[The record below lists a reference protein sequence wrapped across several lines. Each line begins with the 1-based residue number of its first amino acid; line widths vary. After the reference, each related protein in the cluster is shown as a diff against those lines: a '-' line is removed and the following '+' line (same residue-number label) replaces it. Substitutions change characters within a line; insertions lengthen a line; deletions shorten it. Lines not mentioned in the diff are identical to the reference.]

1 MEQGG
6 AGRWSDAELHGAL
19 ARVFGYTAF
28 RPHQIEIVKGI
39 LGGHDSLSIMPT
51 GGGKSLC
58 FQLPSHLMDGVCVV
72 ISPLISLMKDQVD
85 AACANGLRAAAL
97 NSSLSPGEHRAVR
110 EALASGELDLLYIS
124 PERLSAP
131 GFWDALASWPVSFF
145 AVDEAHCISQWGHD
159 FRPGYR
165 LIKDWIASL
174 PVRPVVGAF
183 TATATEHVKND
194 MLTLL
199 GLGRPEIFIGG
210 FDRPNLYFRV
220 VQTPH
225 KTDFVLSYLAAHKED
240 SGIIYAAT
248 RKETDKVYTALMKAG
263 VKAGRY
269 HAGLTDEERQ
279 RAQENFTYDRV
290 QVMVAT
296 NAFGMGID
304 KSNVRFV
311 IHYRMPKNMESY
323 YQEAGRAG
331 RDGAPGECI
340 LLFSRGDIMV
350 QRFLI
355 EVSVQ
360 DPVLQ
365 ANELKLMNR
374 MVAYCENKGCL
385 RRNILSYFGETP
397 AWSRCD
403 TCGNCDAETI
413 EEDIT
418 QEIRLICMCVDELKG
433 RFGQTLVGN
442 ILKGSRTAK
451 VRQYGFE
458 RNAAFGMLGDY
469 SAAAV
474 GTLLREA
481 VTAGYLEQSAGKY
494 PVLSLTAAGRTMLGG
509 TGGRTVTR
517 TRTVGTELPVV
528 QPRQKTAPKE
538 YDERLRPVFT
548 KLQKLRY
555 QMAQKDHIPPFVIFS
570 DVTLWEMAAHMPATL
585 DEMRAVKGVG
595 EFKLH
600 KYGPAFLRALK
611 NE

>member
-1 MEQGG
+1 MKPTDVLQQY
-6 AGRWSDAELHGAL
+6 
-19 ARVFGYTAF
+19 FGYTSF
-28 RPHQIEIVKGI
+28 RPGQDAVIRSLLAGR
-39 LGGHDSLSIMPT
+39 DSLAIMPT
-51 GGGKSLC
+51 GAGKSLC
-58 FQLPSHLMDGVCVV
+58 FQIPALLMDGVTVV
-72 ISPLISLMKDQVD
+72 ISPLLSLMKDQVD
-85 AACANGLRAAAL
+85 ALAAQHVAATYINSLCTFAELQERFRLLRQGRVKL
-97 NSSLSPGEHRAVR
+97 V
-110 EALASGELDLLYIS
+110 YVS
-124 PERLSAP
+124 PERLQNE
-131 GFWDALASWPVSFF
+131 FF
-145 AVDEAHCISQWGHD
+145 TNFMRTVPIAMVVVDEAHCVSQWGHD

-570 DVTLWEMAAHMPATL
+570 DLTLWEMAAHMPATL

>member
-1 MEQGG
+1 MKPTDVLQQY
-6 AGRWSDAELHGAL
+6 
-19 ARVFGYTAF
+19 FGYTSF
-28 RPHQIEIVKGI
+28 RPGQDAVIRSLLAGR
-39 LGGHDSLSIMPT
+39 DSLAIMPT
-51 GGGKSLC
+51 GAGKSLC
-58 FQLPSHLMDGVCVV
+58 FQIPALLMDGVTVV
-72 ISPLISLMKDQVD
+72 ISPLLSLMKDQVD
-85 AACANGLRAAAL
+85 ALAAQHVAATYINSLCTFAELQERFRLLRQGRVKL
-97 NSSLSPGEHRAVR
+97 V
-110 EALASGELDLLYIS
+110 YVS
-124 PERLSAP
+124 PERLQNE
-131 GFWDALASWPVSFF
+131 FFTNFMRTVPV
-145 AVDEAHCISQWGHD
+145 AMVVVDEAHCVSQWGHD

-509 TGGRTVTR
+509 TDHAWRDGRPDSYPYPDCR
-517 TRTVGTELPVV
+517 DGTA
-528 QPRQKTAPKE
+528 RCAAASKNGA
-538 YDERLRPVFT
+538 ER
-548 KLQKLRY
+548 
-555 QMAQKDHIPPFVIFS
+555 I
-570 DVTLWEMAAHMPATL
+570 
-585 DEMRAVKGVG
+585 
-595 EFKLH
+595 
-600 KYGPAFLRALK
+600 
-611 NE
+611 

>member
-1 MEQGG
+1 MKPTDVLQQY
-6 AGRWSDAELHGAL
+6 
-19 ARVFGYTAF
+19 FGYTSF
-28 RPHQIEIVKGI
+28 RPGQDAVIRSLLAGR
-39 LGGHDSLSIMPT
+39 DSLAIMPT
-51 GGGKSLC
+51 GAGKSLC
-58 FQLPSHLMDGVCVV
+58 FQIPALLMDGVTVV
-72 ISPLISLMKDQVD
+72 ISPLLSLMKDQVD
-85 AACANGLRAAAL
+85 ALAAQHVAATYINSLCTFAELQERFRLLRQGRVKL
-97 NSSLSPGEHRAVR
+97 V
-110 EALASGELDLLYIS
+110 YVS
-124 PERLSAP
+124 PERLQNE
-131 GFWDALASWPVSFF
+131 FFTNFMRTVPV
-145 AVDEAHCISQWGHD
+145 AMVVVDEAHCVSQWGHD

-194 MLTLL
+194 MLMLL

-220 VQTPH
+220 VQTQH
-225 KTDFVLSYLAAHKED
+225 KTDFVLSYLAVHKED
-240 SGIIYAAT
+240 SGIIYTAT

-279 RAQENFTYDRV
+279 QAQEKFTYDRV

-528 QPRQKTAPKE
+528 QPRQKTTPKE

-570 DVTLWEMAAHMPATL
+570 DLTLWEMAAHMPATL

>member
-1 MEQGG
+1 MKPTDVLQQY
-6 AGRWSDAELHGAL
+6 
-19 ARVFGYTAF
+19 FGYTSF
-28 RPHQIEIVKGI
+28 RPGQDAVIRSLLAGR
-39 LGGHDSLSIMPT
+39 DSLAIMPT
-51 GGGKSLC
+51 GAGKSLC
-58 FQLPSHLMDGVCVV
+58 FQIPALLMDGVTVV
-72 ISPLISLMKDQVD
+72 ISPLLSLMKDQVD
-85 AACANGLRAAAL
+85 ALAAQQVAATYINSLCTFAELQERFRLLRQGRVKL
-97 NSSLSPGEHRAVR
+97 V
-110 EALASGELDLLYIS
+110 YVS
-124 PERLSAP
+124 PERLQNE
-131 GFWDALASWPVSFF
+131 FFTNFMRTVPV
-145 AVDEAHCISQWGHD
+145 AMVVVDEAHCVSQWGHD

-494 PVLSLTAAGRTMLGG
+494 PVLFLTAAGRTMLGG

-570 DVTLWEMAAHMPATL
+570 DLTLWEMAAHMPATL

>member
-1 MEQGG
+1 MRTVPV
-6 AGRWSDAELHGAL
+6 A
-19 ARVFGYTAF
+19 
-28 RPHQIEIVKGI
+28 
-39 LGGHDSLSIMPT
+39 M
-51 GGGKSLC
+51 
-58 FQLPSHLMDGVCVV
+58 VV
-72 ISPLISLMKDQVD
+72 
-85 AACANGLRAAAL
+85 
-97 NSSLSPGEHRAVR
+97 
-110 EALASGELDLLYIS
+110 
-124 PERLSAP
+124 
-131 GFWDALASWPVSFF
+131 
-145 AVDEAHCISQWGHD
+145 VDEAHCVSQWGHD

-199 GLGRPEIFIGG
+199 GLGRPAIFIGG

-220 VQTPH
+220 VQTQH

-240 SGIIYAAT
+240 SGIIYTAT

-279 RAQENFTYDRV
+279 RAQENFTYDCV

-528 QPRQKTAPKE
+528 QPRQKTVPKE

-570 DVTLWEMAAHMPATL
+570 DLTLWEMAAHMPATL

>member
-1 MEQGG
+1 MKPTDVLQQY
-6 AGRWSDAELHGAL
+6 
-19 ARVFGYTAF
+19 FGYTSF
-28 RPHQIEIVKGI
+28 RPGQDAVIRSLLAGR
-39 LGGHDSLSIMPT
+39 DSLAIMPT
-51 GGGKSLC
+51 GAGKSLC
-58 FQLPSHLMDGVCVV
+58 FQIPALLMDGVTVV
-72 ISPLISLMKDQVD
+72 ISPLLSLMKDQVD
-85 AACANGLRAAAL
+85 ALAAQQVAATYINSLCTFAELQERFRLLRQGRVKL
-97 NSSLSPGEHRAVR
+97 V
-110 EALASGELDLLYIS
+110 YVS
-124 PERLSAP
+124 PERLQNE
-131 GFWDALASWPVSFF
+131 FFTNFMRTVPV
-145 AVDEAHCISQWGHD
+145 AMVVVDEAHCVSQWGHD

-269 HAGLTDEERQ
+269 HAGLTYEERQ

-570 DVTLWEMAAHMPATL
+570 DLTLWEMAAHMPATL

>member
-1 MEQGG
+1 MKPTDVLQQY
-6 AGRWSDAELHGAL
+6 
-19 ARVFGYTAF
+19 FGYTSF
-28 RPHQIEIVKGI
+28 RPGQDAVIRSLLAGR
-39 LGGHDSLSIMPT
+39 DSLAIMPT
-51 GGGKSLC
+51 GAGKSLC
-58 FQLPSHLMDGVCVV
+58 FQIPALLMDGVTVV
-72 ISPLISLMKDQVD
+72 ISPLLSLMKDQVD
-85 AACANGLRAAAL
+85 ALAAQHVAATYINSLCTFAELQERFRLLRQGRVKL
-97 NSSLSPGEHRAVR
+97 V
-110 EALASGELDLLYIS
+110 YVS
-124 PERLSAP
+124 PERLQNE
-131 GFWDALASWPVSFF
+131 FFTNFMRTVPV
-145 AVDEAHCISQWGHD
+145 AMVVVDEAHCVSQWGHD

-528 QPRQKTAPKE
+528 QPRQKTVPKE

-570 DVTLWEMAAHMPATL
+570 DLTLWEMAAHMPATL

>member
-1 MEQGG
+1 MKPTDVLQQY
-6 AGRWSDAELHGAL
+6 
-19 ARVFGYTAF
+19 FGYTSF
-28 RPHQIEIVKGI
+28 RPGQDAVIRSLLAGR
-39 LGGHDSLSIMPT
+39 DSLAIMPT
-51 GGGKSLC
+51 GAGKSLC
-58 FQLPSHLMDGVCVV
+58 FQIPALLMDGVTVV
-72 ISPLISLMKDQVD
+72 ISPLLSLMKDQVD
-85 AACANGLRAAAL
+85 ALAAQQVAATYINSLCTFAELQERFRLLRQGRVKL
-97 NSSLSPGEHRAVR
+97 V
-110 EALASGELDLLYIS
+110 YVS
-124 PERLSAP
+124 PERLQNE
-131 GFWDALASWPVSFF
+131 FFTNFMRTVPV
-145 AVDEAHCISQWGHD
+145 AMVVVDEAHCVSQWGHD

-528 QPRQKTAPKE
+528 QPRQKMAPKE

-570 DVTLWEMAAHMPATL
+570 DLTLWEMAAHMPATL

>member
-1 MEQGG
+1 MKPTDVLQQY
-6 AGRWSDAELHGAL
+6 
-19 ARVFGYTAF
+19 FGYTSF
-28 RPHQIEIVKGI
+28 RPGQDAVIRSLLAGR
-39 LGGHDSLSIMPT
+39 DSLAIMPT
-51 GGGKSLC
+51 GAGKSLC
-58 FQLPSHLMDGVCVV
+58 FQIPALLMDGVTVV
-72 ISPLISLMKDQVD
+72 ISPLLSLMKDQVD
-85 AACANGLRAAAL
+85 ALAAQHVAATYINSLCTFAELQERFRLLRQGRVKL
-97 NSSLSPGEHRAVR
+97 V
-110 EALASGELDLLYIS
+110 YVS
-124 PERLSAP
+124 PERLQNE
-131 GFWDALASWPVSFF
+131 FFTNFMRTVPV
-145 AVDEAHCISQWGHD
+145 AMVVVDEAHCVSQWGHD

-220 VQTPH
+220 VQTQH
-225 KTDFVLSYLAAHKED
+225 KTDFVISYLAAHKED
-240 SGIIYAAT
+240 SGIIYTAT

-279 RAQENFTYDRV
+279 QAQENFTYDRV

-340 LLFSRGDIMV
+340 LLFSRSDIMV

-509 TGGRTVTR
+509 RGGRTVTR

-528 QPRQKTAPKE
+528 QPRQKTSPKE

>member
-1 MEQGG
+1 MKPTDVLQQY
-6 AGRWSDAELHGAL
+6 
-19 ARVFGYTAF
+19 FGYTSF
-28 RPHQIEIVKGI
+28 RPGQDAVIRSLLAGR
-39 LGGHDSLSIMPT
+39 DSLAIMPT
-51 GGGKSLC
+51 GAGKSLC
-58 FQLPSHLMDGVCVV
+58 FQIPALLMDGVTVV
-72 ISPLISLMKDQVD
+72 ISPLLSLMKDQVD
-85 AACANGLRAAAL
+85 ALAAQHVAATYINSLCTFAELQERFRLLRQGRVKL
-97 NSSLSPGEHRAVR
+97 V
-110 EALASGELDLLYIS
+110 YVS
-124 PERLSAP
+124 PERLQNE
-131 GFWDALASWPVSFF
+131 FFTNFMRTVPV
-145 AVDEAHCISQWGHD
+145 AMVVVDEAHCVSQWGHD

-220 VQTPH
+220 VQTQH

-240 SGIIYAAT
+240 SGIIYTAT

-279 RAQENFTYDRV
+279 RAQENFTYDCV

-528 QPRQKTAPKE
+528 QPRQKTVPKE

-570 DVTLWEMAAHMPATL
+570 DLTLWEMAAHMPATL

>member
-1 MEQGG
+1 MKPTDVLQQY
-6 AGRWSDAELHGAL
+6 
-19 ARVFGYTAF
+19 FGYTSF
-28 RPHQIEIVKGI
+28 RPGQAAVIRSLLAGR
-39 LGGHDSLSIMPT
+39 DSLAIMPT
-51 GGGKSLC
+51 GAGKSLC
-58 FQLPSHLMDGVCVV
+58 FQIPALLMDGVTVV
-72 ISPLISLMKDQVD
+72 ISPLLSLMKDQVD
-85 AACANGLRAAAL
+85 ALAAQHVAATYINSLCTFAELQERFRLLRQGRVKL
-97 NSSLSPGEHRAVR
+97 V
-110 EALASGELDLLYIS
+110 YVS
-124 PERLSAP
+124 PERLQNE
-131 GFWDALASWPVSFF
+131 FFTNFMRTVPV
-145 AVDEAHCISQWGHD
+145 AMVVVDEAHCVSQWGHD

-240 SGIIYAAT
+240 SGIIYTAT

-279 RAQENFTYDRV
+279 RAQEKFTYDRV

-570 DVTLWEMAAHMPATL
+570 DLTLWEMAAHMPATL

-600 KYGPAFLRALK
+600 KYGPVFLRALK

>member
-1 MEQGG
+1 MKPTDVLQQY
-6 AGRWSDAELHGAL
+6 
-19 ARVFGYTAF
+19 FGYTSF
-28 RPHQIEIVKGI
+28 RPGQAAVIRSLLAGR
-39 LGGHDSLSIMPT
+39 DSLAIMPT
-51 GGGKSLC
+51 GAGKSLC
-58 FQLPSHLMDGVCVV
+58 FQIPALLMDGVTVV
-72 ISPLISLMKDQVD
+72 ISPLLSLMKDQVD
-85 AACANGLRAAAL
+85 ALAAQHVAATYINSLCTFAELQERFRLLRQGRVKL
-97 NSSLSPGEHRAVR
+97 V
-110 EALASGELDLLYIS
+110 YVS
-124 PERLSAP
+124 PERLQNE
-131 GFWDALASWPVSFF
+131 FFTNFMRTVPV
-145 AVDEAHCISQWGHD
+145 AMVVVDEAHCVSQWGHD

-194 MLTLL
+194 MLMLL

-225 KTDFVLSYLAAHKED
+225 KTDFVLSYLAVHKED
-240 SGIIYAAT
+240 SGIIYTAT

>member
-1 MEQGG
+1 MKPTDVLQQY
-6 AGRWSDAELHGAL
+6 
-19 ARVFGYTAF
+19 FGYTSF
-28 RPHQIEIVKGI
+28 RPGQDAVIRSLLAGR
-39 LGGHDSLSIMPT
+39 DSLAIMPT
-51 GGGKSLC
+51 GAGKSLC
-58 FQLPSHLMDGVCVV
+58 FQIPALLMDGVTVV
-72 ISPLISLMKDQVD
+72 ISPLLSLMKDQVD
-85 AACANGLRAAAL
+85 ALAAQHVAATYINSLCTFAELQERFRLLRQGRVKL
-97 NSSLSPGEHRAVR
+97 V
-110 EALASGELDLLYIS
+110 YVS
-124 PERLSAP
+124 PERLQNE
-131 GFWDALASWPVSFF
+131 FFTNFMRTVPVVMVV
-145 AVDEAHCISQWGHD
+145 VDEAHCVSQWGHD

-570 DVTLWEMAAHMPATL
+570 DLTLWEMAAHMPATL

>member
-1 MEQGG
+1 MKPTDVLQQY
-6 AGRWSDAELHGAL
+6 
-19 ARVFGYTAF
+19 FGYTSF
-28 RPHQIEIVKGI
+28 RPGQDAVIRSLLAGR
-39 LGGHDSLSIMPT
+39 DSLAIMPT
-51 GGGKSLC
+51 GAGKSLC
-58 FQLPSHLMDGVCVV
+58 FQIPALLMDGVTVV
-72 ISPLISLMKDQVD
+72 ISPLLSLMKDQVD
-85 AACANGLRAAAL
+85 ALAAQHVAATYINSLCTFAELQERFRLLRQGRVKL
-97 NSSLSPGEHRAVR
+97 V
-110 EALASGELDLLYIS
+110 YVS
-124 PERLSAP
+124 PERLQNE
-131 GFWDALASWPVSFF
+131 FFTNFMRTVPV
-145 AVDEAHCISQWGHD
+145 AMVVVDEAHCVSQWGHD
-159 FRPGYR
+159 FRSGYR

>member
-1 MEQGG
+1 MKPTDVLQQY
-6 AGRWSDAELHGAL
+6 
-19 ARVFGYTAF
+19 FGYTSF
-28 RPHQIEIVKGI
+28 RPGQDAVIRSLLAGR
-39 LGGHDSLSIMPT
+39 DSLAIMPT
-51 GGGKSLC
+51 GAGKSLC
-58 FQLPSHLMDGVCVV
+58 FQIPALLMDGVTVV
-72 ISPLISLMKDQVD
+72 ISPLLSLMKDQVD
-85 AACANGLRAAAL
+85 ALAAQHVAATYINSLCTFAELQERFRLLRQGRVKL
-97 NSSLSPGEHRAVR
+97 V
-110 EALASGELDLLYIS
+110 YVS
-124 PERLSAP
+124 PERLQNE
-131 GFWDALASWPVSFF
+131 FFTNFMRTVPV
-145 AVDEAHCISQWGHD
+145 AMVVVDEAHCVSQWGHD

>member
-1 MEQGG
+1 MKPTDVLQQY
-6 AGRWSDAELHGAL
+6 
-19 ARVFGYTAF
+19 FGYTSF
-28 RPHQIEIVKGI
+28 RPGQDAVIRSLLAGR
-39 LGGHDSLSIMPT
+39 DSLAIMPT
-51 GGGKSLC
+51 GAGKSLC
-58 FQLPSHLMDGVCVV
+58 FQIPALLMDGVTVV
-72 ISPLISLMKDQVD
+72 ISPLLSLMKDQVD
-85 AACANGLRAAAL
+85 ALAAQQVAATYINSLCTFAELQERFRLLRQGRVKL
-97 NSSLSPGEHRAVR
+97 V
-110 EALASGELDLLYIS
+110 YVS
-124 PERLSAP
+124 PERLQNE
-131 GFWDALASWPVSFF
+131 FFTNFMRTVPV
-145 AVDEAHCISQWGHD
+145 AMVVVDEAHCVSQWGHD

-199 GLGRPEIFIGG
+199 GLGRPAIFIGG

-570 DVTLWEMAAHMPATL
+570 DLTLWEMAAHMPATL

>member
-1 MEQGG
+1 MKPTDVLQQY
-6 AGRWSDAELHGAL
+6 
-19 ARVFGYTAF
+19 FGYTSF
-28 RPHQIEIVKGI
+28 RPGQDAVIRSLLAGR
-39 LGGHDSLSIMPT
+39 DSLAIMPT
-51 GGGKSLC
+51 GAGKSLC
-58 FQLPSHLMDGVCVV
+58 FQIPALLMDGVTVV
-72 ISPLISLMKDQVD
+72 ISPLLSLMKDQVD
-85 AACANGLRAAAL
+85 ALAAQHVAATYINSLCTFAELQERFRLLRQGRVKL
-97 NSSLSPGEHRAVR
+97 V
-110 EALASGELDLLYIS
+110 YVS
-124 PERLSAP
+124 PERLQNE
-131 GFWDALASWPVSFF
+131 FFTNFMRTVPV
-145 AVDEAHCISQWGHD
+145 AMVVVDEAHCVSQWGHD

-220 VQTPH
+220 VQTQH

-240 SGIIYAAT
+240 SGIIYTAT
-248 RKETDKVYTALMKAG
+248 RKETDKVYTDLMKAG

-279 RAQENFTYDRV
+279 QAQEKFTYDRV

-331 RDGAPGECI
+331 RDGVPGECI

-474 GTLLREA
+474 VTLLHEA

-528 QPRQKTAPKE
+528 QPRQKTTPKE

>member
-1 MEQGG
+1 MKPTDVLQQY
-6 AGRWSDAELHGAL
+6 
-19 ARVFGYTAF
+19 FGYTSF
-28 RPHQIEIVKGI
+28 RPGQDAVIRSLLAGR
-39 LGGHDSLSIMPT
+39 DSLAIMPT
-51 GGGKSLC
+51 GAGKSLC
-58 FQLPSHLMDGVCVV
+58 FQIPALLMDGVTVV
-72 ISPLISLMKDQVD
+72 ISPLLSLMKDQVD
-85 AACANGLRAAAL
+85 ALAAQHVAATYINSLCTFAELQERFRLLRQGRVKL
-97 NSSLSPGEHRAVR
+97 V
-110 EALASGELDLLYIS
+110 YVS
-124 PERLSAP
+124 PERLQNE
-131 GFWDALASWPVSFF
+131 FFTNFMRTVPV
-145 AVDEAHCISQWGHD
+145 AMVVVDEAHCVSQWGHD

-279 RAQENFTYDRV
+279 RVQENFTYDRV

-570 DVTLWEMAAHMPATL
+570 DVTLWEMAAHMPATH

>member
-1 MEQGG
+1 MKPTDVLQQY
-6 AGRWSDAELHGAL
+6 
-19 ARVFGYTAF
+19 FGYTSF
-28 RPHQIEIVKGI
+28 RPGQDAVIRSLLAGR
-39 LGGHDSLSIMPT
+39 DSLAIMPT
-51 GGGKSLC
+51 GAGKSLC
-58 FQLPSHLMDGVCVV
+58 FQIPALLMDGVTVV
-72 ISPLISLMKDQVD
+72 ISPLLSLMKDQVD
-85 AACANGLRAAAL
+85 ALAAQHVAATYINSLCTFAELQERFRLLRQGRVKL
-97 NSSLSPGEHRAVR
+97 V
-110 EALASGELDLLYIS
+110 YVS
-124 PERLSAP
+124 PERLQNE
-131 GFWDALASWPVSFF
+131 FFTNFMRTVPV
-145 AVDEAHCISQWGHD
+145 AMVVVDEAHCVSQWGHD

-240 SGIIYAAT
+240 SGIIYTAT

-290 QVMVAT
+290 HVMVAT

-442 ILKGSRTAK
+442 ILKGSRTVK

>member
-1 MEQGG
+1 MKPTDVLQQY
-6 AGRWSDAELHGAL
+6 
-19 ARVFGYTAF
+19 FGYTSF
-28 RPHQIEIVKGI
+28 RPGQDAVIRSLLAGR
-39 LGGHDSLSIMPT
+39 DSLAIMPT
-51 GGGKSLC
+51 GAGKSLC
-58 FQLPSHLMDGVCVV
+58 FQIPALLMDGVTVV
-72 ISPLISLMKDQVD
+72 ISPLLSLMKDQVD
-85 AACANGLRAAAL
+85 ALAAQHVAATYINSLCTFAELQERFRLLRQGRVKL
-97 NSSLSPGEHRAVR
+97 V
-110 EALASGELDLLYIS
+110 YVS
-124 PERLSAP
+124 PERLQNE
-131 GFWDALASWPVSFF
+131 FFTNFMRTVPV
-145 AVDEAHCISQWGHD
+145 AMVVVDEAHCVSQWGHD

-165 LIKDWIASL
+165 LIKDCIASL

>member
-1 MEQGG
+1 MKPTDVLQQY
-6 AGRWSDAELHGAL
+6 
-19 ARVFGYTAF
+19 FGYTSF
-28 RPHQIEIVKGI
+28 RPGQDAVIRSLLAGR
-39 LGGHDSLSIMPT
+39 DSLAIMPT
-51 GGGKSLC
+51 GAGKSLC
-58 FQLPSHLMDGVCVV
+58 FQIPALLMDGVTVV
-72 ISPLISLMKDQVD
+72 ISPLLSLMKDQVD
-85 AACANGLRAAAL
+85 ALAAQHVAATYINSLCTFAELQERFRLLRQGRVKL
-97 NSSLSPGEHRAVR
+97 V
-110 EALASGELDLLYIS
+110 YVS
-124 PERLSAP
+124 PERLQNE
-131 GFWDALASWPVSFF
+131 FFTNFMRTVPV
-145 AVDEAHCISQWGHD
+145 AMVVVDEAHCVSQWGHD

-183 TATATEHVKND
+183 MATATEHVKND

>member
-1 MEQGG
+1 MKPTDVLQQY
-6 AGRWSDAELHGAL
+6 
-19 ARVFGYTAF
+19 FGYTSF
-28 RPHQIEIVKGI
+28 RPGQDAVIRSLLAGR
-39 LGGHDSLSIMPT
+39 DSLAIMPT
-51 GGGKSLC
+51 GAGKSLC
-58 FQLPSHLMDGVCVV
+58 FQIPALLMDGVTVV
-72 ISPLISLMKDQVD
+72 ISPLLSLMKDQVD
-85 AACANGLRAAAL
+85 ALAAQHVAVTYINSLCTFAELQERFRLLRQGRVKL
-97 NSSLSPGEHRAVR
+97 V
-110 EALASGELDLLYIS
+110 YVS
-124 PERLSAP
+124 PERLQNE
-131 GFWDALASWPVSFF
+131 FFTNFMRTVPV
-145 AVDEAHCISQWGHD
+145 AMVVVDEAHCVSQWGHD

>member
-1 MEQGG
+1 MKPTDVLQQY
-6 AGRWSDAELHGAL
+6 
-19 ARVFGYTAF
+19 FGYTSF
-28 RPHQIEIVKGI
+28 RPGQDAVIRSLLAGR
-39 LGGHDSLSIMPT
+39 DSLAIMST
-51 GGGKSLC
+51 GAGKSLC
-58 FQLPSHLMDGVCVV
+58 FQIPALLMDGVTVV
-72 ISPLISLMKDQVD
+72 ISPLLSLMKDQVD
-85 AACANGLRAAAL
+85 ALAAQQVAATYINSLCTFAELQERFRLLRQGRVKL
-97 NSSLSPGEHRAVR
+97 V
-110 EALASGELDLLYIS
+110 YVS
-124 PERLSAP
+124 PERLQNE
-131 GFWDALASWPVSFF
+131 FFTNFMRTVPV
-145 AVDEAHCISQWGHD
+145 AMVVVDEAHCVSQWGHD

-517 TRTVGTELPVV
+517 TRTVGMELPVV

>member
-1 MEQGG
+1 MKPTDVLQQY
-6 AGRWSDAELHGAL
+6 
-19 ARVFGYTAF
+19 FGYTSF
-28 RPHQIEIVKGI
+28 RPGQDAVIRSLLAGR
-39 LGGHDSLSIMPT
+39 DSLAIMPT
-51 GGGKSLC
+51 GAGKSLC
-58 FQLPSHLMDGVCVV
+58 FQIPALLMDGVTVV
-72 ISPLISLMKDQVD
+72 ILPLLSLMKDQVD
-85 AACANGLRAAAL
+85 ALAAQHVAATYINSLCTFAELQERFRLLRQGRVKL
-97 NSSLSPGEHRAVR
+97 V
-110 EALASGELDLLYIS
+110 YVS
-124 PERLSAP
+124 PERLQNE
-131 GFWDALASWPVSFF
+131 FFTNFMRTVPV
-145 AVDEAHCISQWGHD
+145 AMVVVDEAHCVSQWGHD

>member
-1 MEQGG
+1 MKPTDVLQQY
-6 AGRWSDAELHGAL
+6 
-19 ARVFGYTAF
+19 FGYTSF
-28 RPHQIEIVKGI
+28 RPGQDAVIRSLLAGR
-39 LGGHDSLSIMPT
+39 DSLAIMPT
-51 GGGKSLC
+51 GAGKSLC
-58 FQLPSHLMDGVCVV
+58 FQIPALLMDGVTVV
-72 ISPLISLMKDQVD
+72 ISPLLSLMKDQVD
-85 AACANGLRAAAL
+85 ALAAQQVAATYINSLCTFAELQERFRLLRQGRVKL
-97 NSSLSPGEHRAVR
+97 V
-110 EALASGELDLLYIS
+110 YVS
-124 PERLSAP
+124 PERLQNE
-131 GFWDALASWPVSFF
+131 FFTNFMRTVPV
-145 AVDEAHCISQWGHD
+145 AMVVVDEAHCVSQWGHD

-570 DVTLWEMAAHMPATL
+570 DLTLWEMAAHMPATL

>member
-1 MEQGG
+1 MKPTDVLQQY
-6 AGRWSDAELHGAL
+6 
-19 ARVFGYTAF
+19 FGYTSF
-28 RPHQIEIVKGI
+28 RPGQDAVIRSLLAGR
-39 LGGHDSLSIMPT
+39 DSLAIMPT
-51 GGGKSLC
+51 GAGKSLC
-58 FQLPSHLMDGVCVV
+58 FQIPALLMDGVTVV
-72 ISPLISLMKDQVD
+72 ISPLLSLMKDQVD
-85 AACANGLRAAAL
+85 ALAAQHVAATYINSLCTFAELQERFRLLRQGRVKL
-97 NSSLSPGEHRAVR
+97 V
-110 EALASGELDLLYIS
+110 YVS
-124 PERLSAP
+124 PERLQNE
-131 GFWDALASWPVSFF
+131 FFTNFMRTVPV
-145 AVDEAHCISQWGHD
+145 AMVVVDEAHCVSQWGHD

-458 RNAAFGMLGDY
+458 RNDAFGMLGDY

>member
-1 MEQGG
+1 MKPTDVLQQY
-6 AGRWSDAELHGAL
+6 
-19 ARVFGYTAF
+19 FGYTSF
-28 RPHQIEIVKGI
+28 RPGQDAVIRSLLAGR
-39 LGGHDSLSIMPT
+39 DSLAIMPT
-51 GGGKSLC
+51 GAGKSLC
-58 FQLPSHLMDGVCVV
+58 FQIPALLMDGVTVV
-72 ISPLISLMKDQVD
+72 ISPLLSLMKDQVD
-85 AACANGLRAAAL
+85 ALAAQQVAATYINSLCTFAELQERFRLLRQGRVKL
-97 NSSLSPGEHRAVR
+97 V
-110 EALASGELDLLYIS
+110 YVS
-124 PERLSAP
+124 PERLQNE
-131 GFWDALASWPVSFF
+131 FFTNFMRTVPV
-145 AVDEAHCISQWGHD
+145 AMVVVDEAHCVSQWGHD

-469 SAAAV
+469 SAVAV

-570 DVTLWEMAAHMPATL
+570 DLTLWEMAAHMPATL

>member
-1 MEQGG
+1 MKPTDVLQQY
-6 AGRWSDAELHGAL
+6 
-19 ARVFGYTAF
+19 FGYTSF
-28 RPHQIEIVKGI
+28 RPGQDAVIRSLLAGR
-39 LGGHDSLSIMPT
+39 DSLAIMPT
-51 GGGKSLC
+51 GAGKSLC
-58 FQLPSHLMDGVCVV
+58 FQIPALLMDGVTVV
-72 ISPLISLMKDQVD
+72 ISPLLSLMKDQVD
-85 AACANGLRAAAL
+85 ALAAQHVAATYINSLCTFAELQERFRLLRQGRVKL
-97 NSSLSPGEHRAVR
+97 V
-110 EALASGELDLLYIS
+110 YVS
-124 PERLSAP
+124 PERLQNE
-131 GFWDALASWPVSFF
+131 FFTNFMRTVPV
-145 AVDEAHCISQWGHD
+145 AMVVVDEAHCVSQWGHD

-220 VQTPH
+220 VQTQH

-240 SGIIYAAT
+240 SGIIYTAT

-269 HAGLTDEERQ
+269 HAGVTDEERQ

-570 DVTLWEMAAHMPATL
+570 DLTLWEMAAHMPATL

>member
-1 MEQGG
+1 MKPTDVLQQY
-6 AGRWSDAELHGAL
+6 
-19 ARVFGYTAF
+19 FGYTSF
-28 RPHQIEIVKGI
+28 RPGQDAVIRSLLAGR
-39 LGGHDSLSIMPT
+39 DSLAIMPT
-51 GGGKSLC
+51 GAGKSLC
-58 FQLPSHLMDGVCVV
+58 FQIPALLMDGVTVV
-72 ISPLISLMKDQVD
+72 ISPLLSLMKDQVD
-85 AACANGLRAAAL
+85 ALAAQHVAATYINSLCTFAELQERFRLLRQGRVKL
-97 NSSLSPGEHRAVR
+97 V
-110 EALASGELDLLYIS
+110 YVS
-124 PERLSAP
+124 PERLQNE
-131 GFWDALASWPVSFF
+131 FFTNFMRTVPV
-145 AVDEAHCISQWGHD
+145 AMVVVDEAHCVSQWGHD

-517 TRTVGTELPVV
+517 TRTVGMELPVV

>member
-1 MEQGG
+1 MKPTDVLQQY
-6 AGRWSDAELHGAL
+6 
-19 ARVFGYTAF
+19 FGYTSF
-28 RPHQIEIVKGI
+28 RPGQDAVIRSLLAGR
-39 LGGHDSLSIMPT
+39 DSLAIMPT
-51 GGGKSLC
+51 GAGKSLC
-58 FQLPSHLMDGVCVV
+58 FQIPALLMDGVTVV
-72 ISPLISLMKDQVD
+72 ISPLLSLMKDQVD
-85 AACANGLRAAAL
+85 ALAAQHVAATYINSLCTFAELQERFRLLRQGRVKL
-97 NSSLSPGEHRAVR
+97 V
-110 EALASGELDLLYIS
+110 YVS
-124 PERLSAP
+124 PERLQNE
-131 GFWDALASWPVSFF
+131 FFTNFMRTVPV
-145 AVDEAHCISQWGHD
+145 AMVVVDEAHCVSQWGHD

-290 QVMVAT
+290 QLMVAT

-555 QMAQKDHIPPFVIFS
+555 QMAQKDHIPPFVTFS
-570 DVTLWEMAAHMPATL
+570 DLTLWEMAAHMPATL

>member
-1 MEQGG
+1 MKPTDVLQQY
-6 AGRWSDAELHGAL
+6 
-19 ARVFGYTAF
+19 FGYTSF
-28 RPHQIEIVKGI
+28 RPGQDAVIRSLLAGR
-39 LGGHDSLSIMPT
+39 DSLAIMPT
-51 GGGKSLC
+51 GAGKSLC
-58 FQLPSHLMDGVCVV
+58 FQIPALLMDGVTVV
-72 ISPLISLMKDQVD
+72 ISPLLSLMKDQVD
-85 AACANGLRAAAL
+85 ALAAQQVAATYINSLCTFAELQERFRLLRQGRVKL
-97 NSSLSPGEHRAVR
+97 V
-110 EALASGELDLLYIS
+110 YVS
-124 PERLSAP
+124 PERLQNE
-131 GFWDALASWPVSFF
+131 FFTNFMRTVPV
-145 AVDEAHCISQWGHD
+145 AMVVVDEAHCVSQWGHD

-269 HAGLTDEERQ
+269 HAGVTDEERQ

-517 TRTVGTELPVV
+517 TRTVGMELPVV

>member
-1 MEQGG
+1 MKPTDVLQQY
-6 AGRWSDAELHGAL
+6 
-19 ARVFGYTAF
+19 FGYTSF
-28 RPHQIEIVKGI
+28 RPGQAAVIRSLLAGR
-39 LGGHDSLSIMPT
+39 DSLAIMPT
-51 GGGKSLC
+51 GAGKSLC
-58 FQLPSHLMDGVCVV
+58 FQIPALLMDGVTVV
-72 ISPLISLMKDQVD
+72 ISPLLSLMKDQVD
-85 AACANGLRAAAL
+85 ALAAQHVAATYINSLCTFAELQERFRLLRQGRVKL
-97 NSSLSPGEHRAVR
+97 V
-110 EALASGELDLLYIS
+110 YVS
-124 PERLSAP
+124 PERLQNE
-131 GFWDALASWPVSFF
+131 FFTNFMRTVPV
-145 AVDEAHCISQWGHD
+145 AMVVVDEAHCVSQWGHD

-194 MLTLL
+194 MLMLL

-220 VQTPH
+220 VQTQH
-225 KTDFVLSYLAAHKED
+225 KTDFVLSYLAVHKED
-240 SGIIYAAT
+240 SGIIYTAT

-279 RAQENFTYDRV
+279 QAQEKFTYDRV

-570 DVTLWEMAAHMPATL
+570 DLTLWEMAAHMPATL

>member
-1 MEQGG
+1 MKPTDVLQQY
-6 AGRWSDAELHGAL
+6 
-19 ARVFGYTAF
+19 FGYTSF
-28 RPHQIEIVKGI
+28 RPGQDAVIRSLLAGR
-39 LGGHDSLSIMPT
+39 DSLAIMPT
-51 GGGKSLC
+51 GAGKSLC
-58 FQLPSHLMDGVCVV
+58 FQIPALLMNGVTVV
-72 ISPLISLMKDQVD
+72 ISPLLSLMKDQVD
-85 AACANGLRAAAL
+85 ALAAQHVAATYINSLCTFAELQERFRLLRQGRVKL
-97 NSSLSPGEHRAVR
+97 V
-110 EALASGELDLLYIS
+110 YVS
-124 PERLSAP
+124 PERLQNE
-131 GFWDALASWPVSFF
+131 FFTNFMRTVPV
-145 AVDEAHCISQWGHD
+145 AMVVVDEAHCVSQWGHD

-220 VQTPH
+220 VQTQH

-240 SGIIYAAT
+240 SGIIYTAT

-269 HAGLTDEERQ
+269 HAGVTDEERQ

-570 DVTLWEMAAHMPATL
+570 DLTLWEMAAHMPATL

>member
-1 MEQGG
+1 MKPTDVLQQY
-6 AGRWSDAELHGAL
+6 
-19 ARVFGYTAF
+19 FGYTSF
-28 RPHQIEIVKGI
+28 RPGQDAVIRSLLAGR
-39 LGGHDSLSIMPT
+39 DSLAIMPT
-51 GGGKSLC
+51 GAGKSLC
-58 FQLPSHLMDGVCVV
+58 FQIPALLMDGVTVV
-72 ISPLISLMKDQVD
+72 ISPLLSLMKDQVD
-85 AACANGLRAAAL
+85 ALAAQQVAATYINSLCTFAELQERFRLLRQGRVKL
-97 NSSLSPGEHRAVR
+97 V
-110 EALASGELDLLYIS
+110 YVS
-124 PERLSAP
+124 PERLQNE
-131 GFWDALASWPVSFF
+131 FFTNFMRTVPV
-145 AVDEAHCISQWGHD
+145 AMVVVDEAHCVSQWGHD

-199 GLGRPEIFIGG
+199 GLGRPAIFIGG

-220 VQTPH
+220 VQTQH

-240 SGIIYAAT
+240 SGIIYTAT

-279 RAQENFTYDRV
+279 RAQENFTYDCV

-570 DVTLWEMAAHMPATL
+570 DLTLWEMAAHMPATL

>member
-1 MEQGG
+1 MKPTDVLQQY
-6 AGRWSDAELHGAL
+6 
-19 ARVFGYTAF
+19 FGYTSF
-28 RPHQIEIVKGI
+28 RPGQDAVIRSLLAGR
-39 LGGHDSLSIMPT
+39 DSLAIMPT
-51 GGGKSLC
+51 GAGKSLC
-58 FQLPSHLMDGVCVV
+58 FQIPALLMDGVTVV
-72 ISPLISLMKDQVD
+72 ISPLLSLMKDQVD
-85 AACANGLRAAAL
+85 ALAAQHVAATYINSLCTFAELQERFRLLRQGRVKL
-97 NSSLSPGEHRAVR
+97 V
-110 EALASGELDLLYIS
+110 YVS
-124 PERLSAP
+124 PERLQNE
-131 GFWDALASWPVSFF
+131 FFTNFMRTVPV
-145 AVDEAHCISQWGHD
+145 AMVVVDEAHCVSQWGHD

-199 GLGRPEIFIGG
+199 GLGRPAIFIGG

-220 VQTPH
+220 VQTQH

-240 SGIIYAAT
+240 SGIIYTAT

-279 RAQENFTYDRV
+279 RAQENFTYDCV

-528 QPRQKTAPKE
+528 QPRQKTVPKE

-570 DVTLWEMAAHMPATL
+570 DLTLWEMAAHMPATL

>member
-1 MEQGG
+1 MKPTDVLQQY
-6 AGRWSDAELHGAL
+6 
-19 ARVFGYTAF
+19 FGYTSF
-28 RPHQIEIVKGI
+28 RPGQDAVIRSLLAGR
-39 LGGHDSLSIMPT
+39 DSLAIMPT
-51 GGGKSLC
+51 GAGKSLC
-58 FQLPSHLMDGVCVV
+58 FQIPALLMDGVTVV
-72 ISPLISLMKDQVD
+72 ISPLLSLMKDQVD
-85 AACANGLRAAAL
+85 ALAAQHVAATYINSLCTFAELQERFRLLRQGRVKL
-97 NSSLSPGEHRAVR
+97 V
-110 EALASGELDLLYIS
+110 YVS
-124 PERLSAP
+124 PERLQNE
-131 GFWDALASWPVSFF
+131 FFTNFMRTVPV
-145 AVDEAHCISQWGHD
+145 AMVVVDEAHCVSQWGHD

-220 VQTPH
+220 VQTQH
-225 KTDFVLSYLAAHKED
+225 KTDFVLSYLVAHKED
-240 SGIIYAAT
+240 SGIIYTAT

-403 TCGNCDAETI
+403 TCGNCDAEMI

-474 GTLLREA
+474 GILLREA

-528 QPRQKTAPKE
+528 QPRQKTTPKE

-570 DVTLWEMAAHMPATL
+570 DLTLWEMAAHMPATL

>member
-1 MEQGG
+1 MKPTDVLQQY
-6 AGRWSDAELHGAL
+6 
-19 ARVFGYTAF
+19 FGYTSF
-28 RPHQIEIVKGI
+28 RPGQDAVIRSLLAGR
-39 LGGHDSLSIMPT
+39 DSLAIMPT
-51 GGGKSLC
+51 GAGKSLC
-58 FQLPSHLMDGVCVV
+58 FQIPALLMDGVTVV
-72 ISPLISLMKDQVD
+72 ISPLLSLMKDQVD
-85 AACANGLRAAAL
+85 ALAAQHVAATYINSLCTFAELQERFRLLRQGRVKL
-97 NSSLSPGEHRAVR
+97 V
-110 EALASGELDLLYIS
+110 YVS
-124 PERLSAP
+124 PERLQNE
-131 GFWDALASWPVSFF
+131 FFTNFMRTVPV
-145 AVDEAHCISQWGHD
+145 AMVVVDEAHCVSQWGHD

-403 TCGNCDAETI
+403 TCGNCDAEMI

-433 RFGQTLVGN
+433 RFGQTLIGN

-517 TRTVGTELPVV
+517 TRTVGMELPVV

>member
-1 MEQGG
+1 MKPTDVLQQY
-6 AGRWSDAELHGAL
+6 
-19 ARVFGYTAF
+19 FGYTSF
-28 RPHQIEIVKGI
+28 RPGQDAVIRSLLAGR
-39 LGGHDSLSIMPT
+39 DSLAIMPT
-51 GGGKSLC
+51 GAGKSLC
-58 FQLPSHLMDGVCVV
+58 FQIPALLMDGVTVV
-72 ISPLISLMKDQVD
+72 ISPLLSLMKDQVD
-85 AACANGLRAAAL
+85 ALAAQHVAATYINSLCTFAELQERFRLLRQGRVKL
-97 NSSLSPGEHRAVR
+97 V
-110 EALASGELDLLYIS
+110 YVS
-124 PERLSAP
+124 PERLQNE
-131 GFWDALASWPVSFF
+131 FFTNFMRTVPV
-145 AVDEAHCISQWGHD
+145 AMVVVDEAHCVSQWGHD

-469 SAAAV
+469 SAATV

-570 DVTLWEMAAHMPATL
+570 DLTLWEMAAHMPATL

>member
-1 MEQGG
+1 MKPTDVLQQY
-6 AGRWSDAELHGAL
+6 
-19 ARVFGYTAF
+19 FGYTSF
-28 RPHQIEIVKGI
+28 RPGQDAVIRSLLAGR
-39 LGGHDSLSIMPT
+39 DSLAIMPT
-51 GGGKSLC
+51 GAGKSLC
-58 FQLPSHLMDGVCVV
+58 FQIPALLMDGVTVV
-72 ISPLISLMKDQVD
+72 ISPLLSLMKDQVD
-85 AACANGLRAAAL
+85 ALAAQQVAATYINSLCTFAELQERFRLLRQGRVKL
-97 NSSLSPGEHRAVR
+97 V
-110 EALASGELDLLYIS
+110 YVS
-124 PERLSAP
+124 PERLQNE
-131 GFWDALASWPVSFF
+131 FFTNFMRTVPV
-145 AVDEAHCISQWGHD
+145 AMVVVDEAHCVSQWGHD

-304 KSNVRFV
+304 KSNVHFV

-517 TRTVGTELPVV
+517 TRTVGMELPVV

>member
-1 MEQGG
+1 MKPTDVLQQY
-6 AGRWSDAELHGAL
+6 
-19 ARVFGYTAF
+19 FGYTSF
-28 RPHQIEIVKGI
+28 RPGQDAVIRSLLAGR
-39 LGGHDSLSIMPT
+39 DSLAIMPT
-51 GGGKSLC
+51 GAGKSLC
-58 FQLPSHLMDGVCVV
+58 FQIPALLMDGVTVV
-72 ISPLISLMKDQVD
+72 ISPLLSLMKDQVD
-85 AACANGLRAAAL
+85 ALATQHVAATYINSLCTFAELQERFRLLRQGRVKL
-97 NSSLSPGEHRAVR
+97 V
-110 EALASGELDLLYIS
+110 YVS
-124 PERLSAP
+124 PERLQNE
-131 GFWDALASWPVSFF
+131 FFTNFMRTVPV
-145 AVDEAHCISQWGHD
+145 AMVVVDEAHCVSQWGHD